1 MTFLCLARAVTPR
14 LTRGMTALLYAY
26 GSIART
32 CCLSVACTSAVPR
45 KWRLFLVVFLVRM
58 WRLNACER
66 LILPPAR
73 ILKRLAALRLVFSLG
88 IALLLFW
95 HGGGRPQRS
104 AFRPRHQLLL
114 KPAPALERN
123 LRFRFFLGFLLGFL
137 FDRLLDFFL
146 ALLRGQDHDQL
157 PSFHLRILL
166 HHRMRL
172 EILL

>member
-14 LTRGMTALLYAY
+14 LTRGMAALLYAY

-45 KWRLFLVVFLVRM
+45 KWRLFLVVFFVRM

-66 LILPPAR
+66 LMLPPER
-73 ILKRLAALRLVFSLG
+73 ILKRLAALRLVFILG

-95 HGGGRPQRS
+95 HGGGWLRRS
-104 AFRPRHQLLL
+104 AFRPRHHFFQ
-114 KPAPALERN
+114 KPAVALRRN

-137 FDRLLDFFL
+137 FHRLLDFFL
-146 ALLRGQDHDQL
+146 ALLRSEHHDQL
-157 PSFHLRILL
+157 PPFHLRI
-166 HHRMRL
+166 
-172 EILL
+172 

>member
-14 LTRGMTALLYAY
+14 LTRGMAALLYAY

-66 LILPPAR
+66 LMLPPER
-73 ILKRLAALRLVFSLG
+73 ILKRLAALRLVFILG

-95 HGGGRPQRS
+95 HGGGWLQRS
-104 AFRPRHQLLL
+104 AFPTSTPLLPKTCRCAKA
-114 KPAPALERN
+114 KPQVSVLSWVPSWLPFSPA
-123 LRFRFFLGFLLGFL
+123 
-137 FDRLLDFFL
+137 
-146 ALLRGQDHDQL
+146 
-157 PSFHLRILL
+157 S
-166 HHRMRL
+166 
-172 EILL
+172 